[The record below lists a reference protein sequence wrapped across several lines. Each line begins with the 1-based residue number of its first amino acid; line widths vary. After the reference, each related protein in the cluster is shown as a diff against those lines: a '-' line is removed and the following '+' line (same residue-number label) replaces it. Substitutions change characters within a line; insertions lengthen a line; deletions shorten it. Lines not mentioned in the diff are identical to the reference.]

1 MYVKKIINSYFET
14 NSYIF
19 EYKNSLFIID
29 PGSDINK
36 IINSLENKKLDYI
49 LLTHGHMDHIGSVKE
64 LIKLY
69 NPKVY
74 LSILDKDY
82 INGNIILDPYFDK
95 NNYNFKF
102 IDYSNFNIDGIK
114 IINTKGHS
122 KGSVS
127 IYLEKEGII
136 FTGDTLFK
144 GSFGRYDFPGGN
156 LKELK
161 MSINQLFTLN
171 NKTVI
176 YPGHGEKTTIY
187 DEKIAN
193 IIKFYKNL

>member
-1 MYVKKIINSYFET
+1 MYVKKIINSYFKT

-29 PGSDINK
+29 PGSDLNK
-36 IINSLENKKLDYI
+36 IINSLENKKIDYI
-49 LLTHGHMDHIGSVKE
+49 LLTHGHMDHIGSVKD

-74 LSILDKDY
+74 LSKEDEDY
-82 INGNIILDPYFDK
+82 ISGKIILDLYFNK
-95 NNYNFKF
+95 NNYNFEY
-102 IDYSNFNIDGIK
+102 IDYSNFNIEGIK

-144 GSFGRYDFPGGN
+144 GSFGRFDFPLGN
-156 LKELK
+156 FKELK
-161 MSINQLFTLN
+161 ESIKLLFSLDEN
-171 NKTVI
+171 VII
-176 YPGHGEKTTIY
+176 YPGHGENSVISI
-187 DEKIAN
+187 EKSEN
-193 IIKFYKNL
+193 IINFY

>member
-19 EYKNSLFIID
+19 EYNNSLFIID

-74 LSILDKDY
+74 LSNLDKDY
-82 INGNIILDPYFDK
+82 INGNIILDPYFNK
-95 NNYNFKF
+95 NNYNFEF

-144 GSFGRYDFPGGN
+144 GSFGRFDFPLGN
-156 LKELK
+156 FKELK
-161 MSINQLFTLN
+161 ESINLLFSLDEN
-171 NKTVI
+171 VII
-176 YPGHGEKTTIY
+176 YPGHGENSLISI
-187 DEKIAN
+187 EKRQNMIN
-193 IIKFYKNL
+193 FY

>member
-95 NNYNFKF
+95 NNYNFEF

-144 GSFGRYDFPGGN
+144 GSFGRFDFPLGN
-156 LKELK
+156 FKELK
-161 MSINQLFTLN
+161 ESINLLFSLDEN
-171 NKTVI
+171 VII
-176 YPGHGEKTTIY
+176 YPGHGENSLISI
-187 DEKIAN
+187 EKRQNMIN
-193 IIKFYKNL
+193 FY